1 METRKWKLV
10 FCLRFV
16 FPPPLIWGNE
26 EGHVVTQIL
35 LAKIQ
40 KIVVKCKKKYN
51 YFQINFL
58 NICLAFQNRGYN
70 GYKVT
75 RLQKYP
81 FKTPI

>member
-1 METRKWKLV
+1 MGTSFLSS
-10 FCLRFV
+10 FC
-16 FPPPLIWGNE
+16 FPPPLFWGIN

-35 LAKIQ
+35 HAKIQ
-40 KIVVKCKKKYN
+40 KFDVKCKKKYN